1 MAYDV
6 EQTDDTTQGIT
17 PVTVSFPRKIALMT
31 ATAAMVAMLAV
42 KSASAAPACYNMA
55 EFEAEQGLR
64 IHSELMVIGLTC
76 AKMPNGANLYSK
88 YQTFTAKNKNL
99 ITMYENALIAYF
111 DKQGG
116 NAEAQFHTMRTGLA
130 NRISQLAIGNVVGFC
145 NAFSPRLDAAL
156 TMDQDKI
163 RRWAQQVW
171 RDAPTSRP
179 LCTRQAVR

>member
-1 MAYDV
+1 MNV
-6 EQTDDTTQGIT
+6 RL
-17 PVTVSFPRKIALMT
+17 PRKLAMMT
-31 ATAAMVAMLAV
+31 ATAALVTLMSV
-42 KSASAAPACYNMA
+42 KAASASSACYNMA

-88 YQTFTAKNKNL
+88 YQSFTNKNKNL
-99 ITMYENALIAYF
+99 ISMYENALITYF
-111 DKQGG
+111 RKEGAS
-116 NAEAQFHTMRTGLA
+116 NPEAQFHTLRTGLA

-156 TMDQDKI
+156 GMDQEKI
-163 RRWAQQVW
+163 RRWAQQAW

-179 LCTRQAVR
+179 VCTRQANR

>member
-1 MAYDV
+1 MK
-6 EQTDDTTQGIT
+6 
-17 PVTVSFPRKIALMT
+17 FRLPRKIAMMT
-31 ATAAMVAMLAV
+31 ATAALVTLLSLKAAT
-42 KSASAAPACYNMA
+42 AAPACYNMA

-76 AKMPNGANLYSK
+76 AKMPNGANLYGK
-88 YQTFTAKNKNL
+88 YQSFTSKNKNL

-111 DKQGG
+111 GKQGGG
-116 NAEAQFHTMRTGLA
+116 NAEKQFHTMRTGLA
-130 NRISQLAIGNVVGFC
+130 NHISQLAIGNVVGFC

-156 TMDQDKI
+156 TMDQEKI

-179 LCTRQAVR
+179 LCTR